1 MQGKR
6 YRTCC
11 TTSLIN
17 DSAVRDREA
26 VDNDPKPIV
35 ANASEFSEHLSH
47 WGIKFLFSHL
57 LPIYP
62 LVTVGDNNNF
72 ILMLYL
78 DCGGGGGR
86 GEGNERRWWL
96 CGYDQ
101 MIPKDGKRTNPSQIK
116 GFHNCLFLSEFSY
129 TNKTV

>member
-35 ANASEFSEHLSH
+35 ANASEFSEHWSH
-47 WGIKFLFSHL
+47 WGKFLFSHL

-78 DCGGGGGR
+78 DCGGVGGGGERR
-86 GEGNERRWWL
+86 GE
-96 CGYDQ
+96 
-101 MIPKDGKRTNPSQIK
+101 
-116 GFHNCLFLSEFSY
+116 
-129 TNKTV
+129 

>member
-1 MQGKR
+1 MDEVQDRLTSIGTLLGKAFGYGFLYCEQGRKDYIKYVISTALKKKSKVQGKR

-17 DSAVRDREA
+17 DSAFRDREA

-35 ANASEFSEHLSH
+35 ANASEFSEHWSH
-47 WGIKFLFSHL
+47 WGKFLFSHL
-57 LPIYP
+57 LLIYP

-78 DCGGGGGR
+78 DCGGERR
-86 GEGNERRWWL
+86 GE
-96 CGYDQ
+96 
-101 MIPKDGKRTNPSQIK
+101 
-116 GFHNCLFLSEFSY
+116 
-129 TNKTV
+129 